1 MVCSYDVDETFLLS
15 RVKVMNVA
23 EARLTVN
30 NFVSAPRQTAVT
42 HRSSPS
48 AHQQGNMLVMPLLP
62 VIALPVLLVLA
73 GFILCFRTKKKDAES
88 TSLSAGLMPRNGS
101 VHGGSVRSVG
111 SKSSSSKVDSKA
123 HHCLCTD
130 LVVPPYGECVFALPV
145 LQMPVF
151 DDPIVRE
158 VTDKNGNPLL
168 RLALTRIACDQ
179 LKPTQSEFVVLGRT
193 DDQELA
199 FCELELPASG
209 QGDTRCS
216 IFCTSGDLFAHVE
229 EERHFSG
236 AAGER
241 SFIVYGVAP
250 LKWRLRFHGDFVRR
264 KVYGINVHTGR
275 PVAVVASDSDFSF
288 DTAQEH
294 YKVRLGPLADS
305 GLVLVSLVVIDR
317 ILYSSQRSSDVP
329 RMRTDLPAAQSVC

>member
-1 MVCSYDVDETFLLS
+1 MVCSHDVDETFLLF
-15 RVKVMNVA
+15 RGKVLA
-23 EARLTVN
+23 EGRLTVN
-30 NFVSAPRQTAVT
+30 NSLSAPQHKAVT
-42 HRSSPS
+42 FRSSPS
-48 AHQQGNMLVMPLLP
+48 THQQGNMLFMPLLP

-73 GFILCFRTKKKDAES
+73 GFILCFRTKKKDSDS
-88 TSLSAGLMPRNGS
+88 TSLSAGLLPRNGS

-111 SKSSSSKVDSKA
+111 SKSSSSSKVDSKA

-145 LQMPVF
+145 LQMPVW

-158 VTDKNGNPLL
+158 VTDRSGNPLL
-168 RLALTRIACDQ
+168 RLALTRVACDQ
-179 LKPTQSEFVVLGRT
+179 TKPTQSEFVVLGRT

-229 EERHFSG
+229 EERHFPG

-241 SFIVYGVAP
+241 SFIVHGVAP
-250 LKWRLRFHGDFVRR
+250 LKWRLRFHGDFMRR

-275 PVAVVASDSDFSF
+275 PVAVVTSDADFSF

-317 ILYSSQRSSDVP
+317 IIYSSQRSSDV
-329 RMRTDLPAAQSVC
+329 RMLMSN